1 MIYLALSL
9 IFQNGSFFSD
19 EMLTNNNNIF
29 SIYDTKSLHT
39 LNIMNQLSVNTE
51 TMSQCDPDRNR
62 RNHFEKSGKVPNKSY
77 IYCFSKLVESHIE
90 MFLL

>member
-62 RNHFEKSGKVPNKSY
+62 HTSAAEWPYYR
-77 IYCFSKLVESHIE
+77 
-90 MFLL
+90 